1 VANSALPHPPRR
13 TALAVT
19 GLLVVVL
26 LLAVSLVVTAVLSY
40 RASRAAADAVLLS
53 RAVEVAASLR
63 AAARFSSAEDGDTL
77 QTLIK
82 ELATEEI
89 GLHVTRAGG
98 RVVAG
103 AGGPAPL
110 QIGERVDRR
119 VVRAIQADGQVQ
131 RVANGPRGEYLEY
144 WQPVGGP
151 PRPGRGW
158 RWRSKRW
165 PGFGPKLGPGPGF
178 PRAGG
183 RRPTLLRV
191 TVDHSVADDVLAP
204 ARNTLAVSG
213 TSAGV
218 LLVLGL
224 MLYAG
229 ARRARRMDQELQRRR
244 ALTALGEM
252 AAVLAHEIRT
262 PLGSIK
268 GNAQLIGEAHPSDER
283 AAAVVREA
291 GRLERLVNGLLD
303 YARPA
308 TPRRVPTNPD
318 EVADRAAEIVL
329 AKAGAAGVNLL
340 TDPAQQGECLQADP
354 DQLVQVLVNLLQN
367 AVEASSDGQNV
378 VLRVRRSR
386 GQVSFAVLDS
396 GEGLGDEDLEQLL
409 RPFYSTKRAG
419 TGLGLSVARQIV
431 EQHGGRL
438 RMERRPG
445 GGVLAEATL
454 PEKGGIL
461 P

>member
-1 VANSALPHPPRR
+1 MADHALPHPPRR

-19 GLLVVVL
+19 GLLLVVL
-26 LLAVSLVVTAVLSY
+26 LLAVSLVVTAALSY
-40 RASRAAADAVLLS
+40 RASRDAARAVLLS

-77 QTLIK
+77 QSLVK

-89 GLHVTRAGG
+89 GLHVTRPGG
-98 RVVAG
+98 RVIAG

-110 QIGERVDRR
+110 PIGERVDRR
-119 VVRAIQADGQVQ
+119 VVRTIQADGQVQ

-158 RWRSKRW
+158 RWRHKLW
-165 PGFGPKLGPGPGF
+165 PGVGPKPGPAFSGPGGP
-178 PRAGG
+178 
-183 RRPTLLRV
+183 RPTLLRV
-191 TVDHSVADDVLAP
+191 TVDQSVADDVLAP

-224 MLYAG
+224 MLYAA
-229 ARRARRMDQELQRRR
+229 ARRARRLDQELQRRR

-268 GNAQLIGEAHPSDER
+268 GNAQLIGEAHPADER

-367 AVEASSDGQNV
+367 AVEASSAGQNV

-396 GEGLGDEDLEQLL
+396 GEGLGDEDLDQLV

-438 RMERRPG
+438 RLERRPG
-445 GGVLAEATL
+445 GGVQAEATL